1 MFENHCIEYNIAHD
15 LSLCCKSIGLKKNLL
30 LPLCVYECVCVLN
43 PIGRQGLTSY
53 IMGPEYSSMLTLGE
67 FS

>member
-1 MFENHCIEYNIAHD
+1 MFENCCIEYNIAHD
-15 LSLCCKSIGLKKNLL
+15 LSLCCKSIELKKIY
-30 LPLCVYECVCVLN
+30 PFLCVCVCVCVLN
-43 PIGRQGLTSY
+43 PIGSQGLTSY